1 MLIMTKTKSRSCDG
15 AQKIRSWTLPAE
27 VTLGSAVRAKGIL
40 QHIRARLPL
49 SQRKSIDL
57 EAGTLS
63 FCMPVRPDSLSAAAV
78 KTIQQILED
87 IRNLPVIPR
96 EIEDILSIS
105 ASERHRWLKDGRLVS
120 AGLRTVKLRGRA
132 KKISFH
138 VFEPRFVE
146 DILDRGAPDLWRV
159 QDRETAAE
167 NRRRAAA
174 KARHTRARAQKS
186 GCGDKTAASKPTP
199 QLRGWEDFDADGF
212 LK

>member
-1 MLIMTKTKSRSCDG
+1 MTKSKDFDG
-15 AQKIRSWTLPAE
+15 TQKIRSWTLPVEA
-27 VTLGSAVRAKGIL
+27 TLGSAVRAKGIL

-49 SQRKSIDL
+49 SQRKSVEL
-57 EAGTLS
+57 EAGTLC
-63 FCMPVRPDSLSAAAV
+63 FCMPVTPDSLSTAAIQ
-78 KTIQQILED
+78 TIQQSLDD
-87 IRNLPVIPR
+87 IRSLPIIPR

-138 VFEPRFVE
+138 VYEPRFVE
-146 DILDRGAPDLWRV
+146 DILDQGAPDLWRV

-174 KARHTRARAQKS
+174 KAKHTRALVKKTGS
-186 GCGDKTAASKPTP
+186 GDKAAASKQTP
-199 QLRGWEDFDADGF
+199 QLRGWEDFDAEGF

>member
-1 MLIMTKTKSRSCDG
+1 MTKSKNCDG
-15 AQKIRSWTLPAE
+15 AQKIKSWTLPVEA
-27 VTLGSAVRAKGIL
+27 TLGSAVRAKGIL
-40 QHIRARLPL
+40 QHIRARLPT
-49 SQRKSIDL
+49 SQRKSIEL
-57 EAGTLS
+57 EAGTLC
-63 FCMPVRPDSLSAAAV
+63 FCMPVTPDSLSAAAIQ
-78 KTIQQILED
+78 TIQQCLED

-138 VFEPRFVE
+138 VYEPRFVE

-174 KARHTRARAQKS
+174 KAKHARALAKKS
-186 GCGDKTAASKPTP
+186 ASGEKAAASRPAS
-199 QLRGWEDFDADGF
+199 QLRGWEEFDADGF